1 MIERAKTK
9 EVTET
14 FLAWPSRIIVGLIS
28 MPLSVKLGLLVLI
41 TLLTRILALFQTP
54 IISTDGVF
62 YIQAAKLFSEGRYA
76 EIGRFDLFPLMLLL
90 VHKIIGD
97 WELSGRLISI
107 TLGTLTVVPVFLLG
121 RSLYNEK
128 AGWLSALFYMTLPD
142 FLKYDSDVLRD
153 PTSWFFIATTLYLV
167 WEGLKKNRLGLIGLA
182 SVSAGLG
189 AVTRVEGFIVWGAL
203 AIFAAFRK
211 VPTVSL
217 RRRALNVTV
226 LVLLFAF
233 LLSPVLWS
241 VKKQSSQMVVGEMI
255 SSPLKFIT
263 ANARVILKPEN
274 LISMMGPRVYESLHY
289 VPKGAVDLASR
300 HRVVLAISEVVYKL
314 IKSANL
320 LFVLILLGLWKRKKE
335 GFESPDWYVLCIF
348 AALFGVSVLY
358 ARHVYYFSTR
368 HGLTLVLPCLFFA
381 AHGLEVI
388 VGSLSHR
395 LNGFSSKWVVTKK
408 YLPHIV
414 TILLVIIFLAQ
425 GLSDRRA
432 DKIRLKEVGL
442 WLKGKGY
449 QGSVIMGPQRF
460 LRLVFYAE
468 GKFVEMPDSWGKGL
482 DIIRQ
487 NGVKVVV
494 IDPCTI
500 EQECPDFLK
509 NLVGSKLFPI
519 QRPNGRGDKCPILI
533 YGVY

>member
-189 AVTRVEGFIVWGAL
+189 ALVRVEGFIVWGFL
-203 AIFAAFRK
+203 VIFAAFRK
-211 VPTVSL
+211 VPRVSL
-217 RRRALNVTV
+217 RRRAFSVTV
-226 LVLLFAF
+226 LILFFTF

-241 VKKQSSQMVVGEMI
+241 LKKHSSQIAFGEMI
-255 SSPLKFIT
+255 SVRLKFIT
-263 ANARVILKPEN
+263 ANARAVLQPLDPIAWMDPK
-274 LISMMGPRVYESLHY
+274 VYESLY
-289 VPKGAVDLASR
+289 YISRNAVDLASR
-300 HRVVLAISEVVYKL
+300 HRVVLAISEVLYKL

-320 LFVLILLGLWKRKKE
+320 LIVLILLGLWKRRKE
-335 GFESPDWYVLCIF
+335 GLEPPDWYLLYTF
-348 AALFGVSVLY
+348 GALFCMSVLY
-358 ARHVYYFSTR
+358 TRQIYYFSTR

-381 AHGLEVI
+381 AHGLEFI
-388 VGSLSHR
+388 AGTLSHR
-395 LNGFSSKWVVTKK
+395 LNGFSSRWIVIRK
-408 YLPHIV
+408 YLIHIV

-442 WLKGKGY
+442 WLKEKGY

-468 GKFVEMPDSWGKGL
+468 GKFVEIPDSWGKLL

-500 EQECPDFLK
+500 LQECPDFPKRLD
-509 NLVGSKLFPI
+509 GTALFRI
-519 QRPNGRGDKCPILI
+519 QGPNGRGDRCSIQI